1 MKLSTQAAV
10 VICVGIVSV
19 VGAVVC
25 LAVFAK
31 MDSGA
36 LVGLA
41 VGAGAVLGNLI
52 AQLRTNSKL
61 QEQDRTL
68 DTIREQTNGLSD
80 AERQDIAA
88 RAAQEVIA
96 ELKNGGHL

>member
-1 MKLSTQAAV
+1 VKLSTQAAV

-19 VGAVVC
+19 IAAVVC

-41 VGAGAVLGNLI
+41 VGSGAVLGNLV

-61 QEQDRTL
+61 VEQDKTL
-68 DTIREQTNGLSD
+68 DTIKAQTNGLSD
-80 AERQDIAA
+80 GERQDIASRAVDEVVA
-88 RAAQEVIA
+88 R
-96 ELKNGGHL
+96 LKSEGHL